1 MNYYLLRLLQD
12 GETSTGRKFHCSCSI
27 ILDCPG
33 NSFVEKKKRITIY
46 TKIDWLTFINISL
59 LQVSVN
65 KANKLKKV
73 TVASQAVHNKILLHK
88 YTHFIQ
94 Y

>member
-1 MNYYLLRLLQD
+1 MNYYLLRPSQD
-12 GETSTGRKFHCSCSI
+12 GETSTGRKVHCSSSI

-33 NSFVEKKKRITIY
+33 NSFVEKKKRVTIY
-46 TKIDWLTFINISL
+46 TNIDWLTFINTSL
-59 LQVSVN
+59 LQVSVK

-73 TVASQAVHNKILLHK
+73 TVASQTAHNKILLHK
-88 YTHFIQ
+88 YTYFIQ